1 MRRASASFLAG
12 VLFGAGLTI
21 SQMVNPKK
29 VTDFLD
35 FFGRWDPSLAFVMG
49 SALAV
54 TFAFF
59 RIILRRTHPLFAPE
73 FHVPGGRRIDSRL
86 IGGSALF
93 GIGWG
98 LAGFCPGPAV
108 ASLAYGRWQSAT
120 FVAAMIVGMVLW
132 EWRGL
137 AIRALAERK
146 RKILPRRAVREALE
160 NASTSP
166 PLGSYRPGADG

>member
-1 MRRASASFLAG
+1 MRRFSASFFAG

-21 SQMVNPKK
+21 SQMVNPEK

-59 RIILRRTHPLFAPE
+59 RIILRRPHPLFALE
-73 FHVPGGRRIDSRL
+73 FHVSGGRRIDSRL

-108 ASLAYGRWQSAT
+108 ASLAYGRWQSAI
-120 FVAAMIVGMVLW
+120 FVVAMIVGMVLW
-132 EWRGL
+132 EWRDL
-137 AIRALAERK
+137 AIRAFAEREG
-146 RKILPRRAVREALE
+146 KILPRFAVRKALA
-160 NASTSP
+160 NARTWQ